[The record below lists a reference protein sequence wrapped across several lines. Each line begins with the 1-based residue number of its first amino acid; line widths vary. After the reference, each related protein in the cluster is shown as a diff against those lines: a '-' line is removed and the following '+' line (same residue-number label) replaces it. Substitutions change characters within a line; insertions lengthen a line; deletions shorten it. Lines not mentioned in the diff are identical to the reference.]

1 MLDKLVAISQ
11 LNLVRDVI
19 EHIKSYLFYDREQIL
34 RERNKKMVKDLEEMS
49 DHWIFK

>member
-11 LNLVRDVI
+11 LNLFRDVI
-19 EHIKSYLFYDREQIL
+19 EHIKSYLFYDKEQIL
-34 RERNKKMVKDLEEMS
+34 RERNKKMLKELDEMS

>member
-19 EHIKSYLFYDREQIL
+19 EHIKSYLFYDKEQIL
-34 RERNKKMVKDLEEMS
+34 RKRNKKMLKDLDEMS